1 MRCERLTWHNTD
13 VPRTL
18 DVLILRLLGKA
29 PEERPEGAGSVRQA
43 LAAIAAPGAAA
54 AREPHA
60 GEQNPLDRL
69 AGGVFVG
76 REREMDE
83 LRAALESALSG
94 RGQLVLLV
102 GEPGIGKTR
111 TAEELA
117 TYASLRKAQVL
128 WGRCYEGDGAPAYWP
143 WVQAIRAYAHEHEP
157 GALRAELGSGAVHV
171 AQIVSEVRERLPG
184 LPEPPALG
192 PDAARFQLFD
202 GVSTFLRNA
211 SRTQP
216 LVLVLDDLH
225 WADKP
230 SLMLLQ
236 FVARELRGARL
247 LVIGT
252 YRDVDIRRQHPLSQA
267 LGELAREQLA
277 ERIVLRGLGKRDVAR
292 FVEITTGLRPPTALV
307 EAVYRETEGNPFFV
321 NEVVRLLVS
330 DGRLQRPER
339 LTSWSVEIPQSVR
352 EVIGR
357 RLDRLS
363 PECNRVLTTA
373 AVVGRE
379 FGLALL
385 ERVAD
390 LSEDRLLDVLEEALG
405 ARVVM
410 EVRGVPDRYTFAHA
424 LIRETLYEELTATR
438 RVRLHRRIG
447 EALEALYGSQP
458 EPHLAELAYHFCE
471 AAQGG
476 DVERAVAY
484 GVRAAERAACLMAH
498 EEAVA
503 QYERALQVLEMRQ
516 PRADAERCELLLRL
530 SESLWRAG
538 EYERAKT
545 VALDAAEI
553 ARRRGAAEP
562 LARAALAYGGRL
574 IAFAAVIRDE
584 TLVGLLEEALGVL
597 PEGDSPLRAHLLA
610 RLAEEV
616 TFTDTYERREMLC
629 RDATAIA
636 RRLGDPVVLAAVLRS
651 AQWALW
657 VPENLEERVA
667 WADEVIALG
676 RQTGDRSIEA
686 EGHALRAFNL
696 LEQSDVGGARRE
708 HSAWAGMVEEL
719 RQPYLRWAVAMTDVT
734 LAAAEGRLGEI
745 EARAQEALRLGQ
757 EAQNANA
764 PLTFGIQMA
773 GVYWELG
780 RHEEAEALVTG
791 FVGMFPAILPDVRA
805 FRALLCASLGREA
818 EARSELEELAAD
830 GCAALPRNL
839 AWVFAVGI
847 LAETCARLGDERHAR
862 GLYDLLLPFARRN
875 VTLGPVYVNGSVAR
889 YLGLL
894 AALIGRRE
902 EAARHFEDA
911 VAANARMGTAHL
923 LARSQVEYAE
933 LLLADGTPAERSR
946 ALDLLNRAIE
956 TAQRLG
962 MRPLVD
968 RALAAKLRAQGLNGG
983 AGGSLDAVVSLVE
996 RERPDLRSR
1005 AAPDGTVT
1013 ILFTDIEGSTAMT
1026 ERLGDHRAQEIL
1038 HAHNRIVREQVAA
1051 HGGFEVKSQGDGF
1064 MVAFSSARRALACAI
1079 AIQRAL
1085 DARAA
1090 PPDERLRVRAGLHTG
1105 EAIKE
1110 ADDFFGKNVILAAR
1124 IAAQAIGGE
1133 ILVSSLLKE
1142 LVESAGDVRF
1152 DGGRELVLK
1161 GLSGTHQVFAVAW
1174 AATAPFH

>member
-1 MRCERLTWHNTD
+1 MHCPSCGHENRVSATFCGACAASLAREIACPACGVANPTGQRFCDTCGRSLGPPEPTAADGVRRPPAAVGGGRYQVRNVLGEGAKKIVYLAHDTRLDRDVAIAMVKTDGLAEAGLARVTREARAMGRLGDHPHVVTVHDVGEEAGRPYIVSEYMAGGSIDDLLARAEGRRLPLDQALRLAIEICDALDHAHASGVIHRDLKPGNVWLTREGTAKLGDFGLALALDRSRLTLEGMMVGTVAYMPPEQALGRAPDARSDLYALGAVLYEMVTGRPPFLGDDAVAVISQHINTAPVAPSWHNPD

-321 NEVVRLLVS
+321 NEVVSLLVS

-339 LTSWSVEIPQSVR
+339 VTSWSVEIPQSVR

-410 EVRGVPDRYTFAHA
+410 ERTVGKPRRSP
-424 LIRETLYEELTATR
+424 TR
-438 RVRLHRRIG
+438 FGARR
-447 EALEALYGSQP
+447 
-458 EPHLAELAYHFCE
+458 
-471 AAQGG
+471 
-476 DVERAVAY
+476 
-484 GVRAAERAACLMAH
+484 
-498 EEAVA
+498 
-503 QYERALQVLEMRQ
+503 
-516 PRADAERCELLLRL
+516 PRADP
-530 SESLWRAG
+530 
-538 EYERAKT
+538 
-545 VALDAAEI
+545 
-553 ARRRGAAEP
+553 RR
-562 LARAALAYGGRL
+562 
-574 IAFAAVIRDE
+574 
-584 TLVGLLEEALGVL
+584 
-597 PEGDSPLRAHLLA
+597 
-610 RLAEEV
+610 
-616 TFTDTYERREMLC
+616 
-629 RDATAIA
+629 
-636 RRLGDPVVLAAVLRS
+636 
-651 AQWALW
+651 
-657 VPENLEERVA
+657 
-667 WADEVIALG
+667 
-676 RQTGDRSIEA
+676 
-686 EGHALRAFNL
+686 
-696 LEQSDVGGARRE
+696 
-708 HSAWAGMVEEL
+708 
-719 RQPYLRWAVAMTDVT
+719 
-734 LAAAEGRLGEI
+734 
-745 EARAQEALRLGQ
+745 
-757 EAQNANA
+757 
-764 PLTFGIQMA
+764 
-773 GVYWELG
+773 
-780 RHEEAEALVTG
+780 
-791 FVGMFPAILPDVRA
+791 
-805 FRALLCASLGREA
+805 
-818 EARSELEELAAD
+818 
-830 GCAALPRNL
+830 
-839 AWVFAVGI
+839 
-847 LAETCARLGDERHAR
+847 
-862 GLYDLLLPFARRN
+862 
-875 VTLGPVYVNGSVAR
+875 
-889 YLGLL
+889 
-894 AALIGRRE
+894 
-902 EAARHFEDA
+902 
-911 VAANARMGTAHL
+911 
-923 LARSQVEYAE
+923 
-933 LLLADGTPAERSR
+933 
-946 ALDLLNRAIE
+946 
-956 TAQRLG
+956 
-962 MRPLVD
+962 
-968 RALAAKLRAQGLNGG
+968 
-983 AGGSLDAVVSLVE
+983 
-996 RERPDLRSR
+996 
-1005 AAPDGTVT
+1005 
-1013 ILFTDIEGSTAMT
+1013 
-1026 ERLGDHRAQEIL
+1026 
-1038 HAHNRIVREQVAA
+1038 
-1051 HGGFEVKSQGDGF
+1051 
-1064 MVAFSSARRALACAI
+1064 
-1079 AIQRAL
+1079 
-1085 DARAA
+1085 
-1090 PPDERLRVRAGLHTG
+1090 
-1105 EAIKE
+1105 
-1110 ADDFFGKNVILAAR
+1110 
-1124 IAAQAIGGE
+1124 
-1133 ILVSSLLKE
+1133 
-1142 LVESAGDVRF
+1142 
-1152 DGGRELVLK
+1152 
-1161 GLSGTHQVFAVAW
+1161 
-1174 AATAPFH
+1174 